1 MKEIERI
8 IEEYQEA
15 IAEAGSENERRQLKI
30 EAFEAIAAEFDCIKQ
45 LRAEH
50 AAEVKALIDE
60 ERLLDKND
68 GNLPGKARE

>member
-8 IEEYQEA
+8 ISESQEA
-15 IAEAGSENERRQLKI
+15 IAEAGSETEKTQIKI
-30 EAFEAIAAEFDCIKQ
+30 SAYEAIVGVYNRIQQ

-60 ERLLDKND
+60 ERLLDERD
-68 GNLPGKARE
+68 GTIAGRAEQ